1 MLQTSEDVLFKYAAE
16 YNPKS
21 NDDLKRF
28 LRLYPTYRELI
39 IDFTATWRAMS
50 ILDRMLPTPKP
61 DPIIEHKLLQRAKAN
76 LRTLRRRRL
85 RNRSA

>member
-1 MLQTSEDVLFKYAAE
+1 VLQSADDVLFKYASE

-28 LRLYPTYRELI
+28 LRLYPTYREVI

-50 ILDRMLPTPKP
+50 ILDSILPPPEP
-61 DPIIEHKLLQRAKAN
+61 DPIVEQKLLQRARAQ
-76 LRTLRRRRL
+76 LRAMRRRRL
-85 RNRSA
+85 RNLVG